1 MRAYIDVVDENER
14 DLIAQGL
21 CDPATRAL
29 VKVIGVLLPLDPVQR
44 LRVIEKVQRKIESQK
59 PGR

>member
-1 MRAYIDVVDENER
+1 MKAYIDVIDEQER

-29 VKVIGVLLPLDPVQR
+29 VKTIGALLPLPEASRAYV
-44 LRVIEKVQRKIESQK
+44 LNKVADKLK
-59 PGR
+59 LDL

>member
-1 MRAYIDVVDENER
+1 MKAYIDVIDEQER

-29 VKVIGVLLPLDPVQR
+29 VKTIGALLPLPEHSRAYV
-44 LRVIEKVQRKIESQK
+44 LNKVAEKLEAE
-59 PGR
+59 